1 MSTIY
6 DNMGNGSEDKSALDE
21 VFGRSANKYEEPVV
35 IKNAGPEM
43 PVQEVIETS
52 PSDLR
57 EYRQQID
64 TAKKALNLVDDVVL
78 KSYLKRLDS
87 MDIASMPE
95 AEGVDSCIVLFKIN
109 RMVYEED
116 EFATDK
122 FISAISSMSFADCSV
137 FLVIDGYR
145 DKTDFYLGVKNND
158 PKRTTASV
166 ADTFKSSLVGQFPG
180 IDIEDCSIVEKGKK
194 SSLQEQ
200 VLRRISNASS
210 LSSYVGIPAFKDE
223 DGKYDNKNY
232 VQGTEKLAQAMQ
244 GKRYTAIIL
253 ASNLTTDVVTEIRNG
268 YETIYSQLSPMSTQQ
283 LAYST
288 NESLANAINRSKGVT
303 QGKTK
308 TQTIGESYTN
318 GTSNSHSKSDSETKK
333 SKIAVGSSV
342 LGGFLAAVGT
352 GLRITDA
359 GAAIGLPLMAAGGAM
374 SAFGAAGKSKTS
386 GTTDTYGTSQ
396 SDTENRSMS
405 DAESHSETF
414 TDSLGKTA
422 TIGSSKN
429 YTLTIHNKHIEEL
442 MKRIDQELERISMS
456 ESTGL
461 WSVAS
466 YFFSYDN
473 DFASAESASTIFKSI
488 MQGEESGVETS
499 AINSWIDNSQK
510 MKMLTNSVCHLSHP
524 VFRNNLTVNGENIKV
539 ENSSLLSSKE
549 LAMLLSLPH
558 KSVPGFPVVE
568 HVSLA
573 KEVIRNNESLMKRE
587 VSLGCIFDLGKAYT
601 ENRVKLDVKSLTQHV
616 FVTGSTGCGKSETIY
631 KLINETKQVGTKFL
645 VIEPAKGEYKNV
657 FGDVNVFGTNPLIM
671 PLLRINPF
679 SFPAGV
685 HVLEHID
692 RLTEIFNVC
701 WPMYS
706 AMPAVLKKA
715 MLDAY
720 ESCGW
725 DLRLS
730 VNRLSQGE
738 DVYPSFLDLFLSL
751 EKVITESAYSEEVK
765 SNYSGALLTRVE
777 SLTNGLN
784 GEIFSV
790 NELSNMVLFDENC
803 IIDLSRVG
811 SQETKSLIMGIL
823 IMRLSEYRMTGANT
837 PNSALK
843 HLTVLEEAHNILKR
857 VSTEQSQE
865 GSNMAGKSVEMITN
879 AIAEMRTYG
888 EGFVIVD
895 QSPTSVDKAAIKNTN
910 TKIVMRLPDEDD
922 RKVSGKAAGM
932 NDKQIDEIA
941 KLPTG
946 VAVVY
951 QNDWVSPVLCKI
963 DRMEDSRVI
972 FNEQKDSI
980 LELNSENDIKNI
992 IEFLLAGQTENTQKA
1007 FDVIQ
1012 IEKSVRAFY
1021 MPSKVRMALL
1031 DTIEEYKRNNN
1042 TSLWNSVSIYDLSSL
1057 LTDLLGI
1064 RKEFGKCV
1072 KQYYQSKEL
1081 NKKLTDLVKTRV
1093 PLDYVSCR
1101 YCLKCLFA
1109 DFSLHSSANKKMA
1122 EEWLINNS
1130 KWLNLIF
1137 DKDEYGI

>member
-35 IKNAGPEM
+35 TKDAGSEM
-43 PVQEVIETS
+43 PVQKVLETS

-64 TAKKALNLVDDVVL
+64 TAKNALNLVDDVVL

-95 AEGVDSCIVLFKIN
+95 AEGVDSSIVLFKIN

-180 IDIEDCSIVEKGKK
+180 IDIDDCSIVEKGKK

-308 TQTIGESYTN
+308 TQTIGESHTN

-342 LGGFLAAVGT
+342 LGGVLAVVGT
-352 GLRITDA
+352 GLTMTGA
-359 GAAIGLPLMAAGGAM
+359 GAAIGIPLMAAGGAM
-374 SAFGAAGKSKTS
+374 SAVGATGKSKTS

-524 VFRNNLTVNGENIKV
+524 VFWNNLTVNGENIKV

-679 SFPAGV
+679 SFPTGV

-730 VNRLSQGE
+730 VNRLSQSE

-790 NELSNMVLFDENC
+790 NELSDMVLFDENC

-963 DRMEDSRVI
+963 DRMENSRVI

-980 LELNSENDIKNI
+980 LELNSENDINYI

-1007 FDVIQ
+1007 FDIIQ
-1012 IEKSVRAFY
+1012 IEKSVRAFN

-1031 DTIEEYKRNNN
+1031 DTIEEYKKNNHI
-1042 TSLWNSVSIYDLSSL
+1042 SLWNSVSIYDLSSL

-1064 RKEFGKCV
+1064 RKEFEKCV
-1072 KQYYQSKEL
+1072 RQYCQSKEL

-1130 KWLNLIF
+1130 K
-1137 DKDEYGI
+1137 

>member
-43 PVQEVIETS
+43 PVQKVLETS
-52 PSDLR
+52 PSDLC

-64 TAKKALNLVDDVVL
+64 MAKNALNLVDDVVL

-95 AEGVDSCIVLFKIN
+95 AEGVDSSVVLFKIN

-180 IDIEDCSIVEKGKK
+180 IDIDDCSIVEKGKK

-308 TQTIGESYTN
+308 TQTIGESHTN

-342 LGGFLAAVGT
+342 LGGVLAAVGT
-352 GLRITDA
+352 GLTITGA

-374 SAFGAAGKSKTS
+374 SAVGAAGKSKTS

-524 VFRNNLTVNGENIKV
+524 VFWNNLTVNGENIKV

-679 SFPAGV
+679 SFPTGV

-738 DVYPSFLDLFLSL
+738 NVYPSFLDLFLSL

-963 DRMEDSRVI
+963 DRMENSRVI

-980 LELNSENDIKNI
+980 LELNSENDINYI

-1007 FDVIQ
+1007 FDIIQ
-1012 IEKSVRAFY
+1012 IEKSVRAFN

-1031 DTIEEYKRNNN
+1031 DTIEEYKKNNHI
-1042 TSLWNSVSIYDLSSL
+1042 SLWNSVSIYDLSSL

-1072 KQYYQSKEL
+1072 RQYCQSKEL

-1130 KWLNLIF
+1130 K
-1137 DKDEYGI
+1137 

>member
-43 PVQEVIETS
+43 PVQKVLETS
-52 PSDLR
+52 PSDLC

-64 TAKKALNLVDDVVL
+64 MAKNALNLVDDVVL

-95 AEGVDSCIVLFKIN
+95 AEGVDSSIVLFKIN

-122 FISAISSMSFADCSV
+122 FISAISSMAFADCSV

-180 IDIEDCSIVEKGKK
+180 IDIDDCSIVEKGKK

-308 TQTIGESYTN
+308 TQTIGESHTN

-342 LGGFLAAVGT
+342 LGGVLAAVGT
-352 GLRITDA
+352 GLTITGA

-374 SAFGAAGKSKTS
+374 SAVGAAGKSKTS

-524 VFRNNLTVNGENIKV
+524 VFWNNLTVNGENIKV

-549 LAMLLSLPH
+549 LAILLSLPH

-587 VSLGCIFDLGKAYT
+587 VSLGCIFDLGKAYI

-679 SFPAGV
+679 SFPTGV

-865 GSNMAGKSVEMITN
+865 GSNMVGKSVEMITN

-963 DRMEDSRVI
+963 DRMENSRVI

-980 LELNSENDIKNI
+980 LELNSENDINYI

-1007 FDVIQ
+1007 FDIIQ
-1012 IEKSVRAFY
+1012 IEKSVRAFN

-1031 DTIEEYKRNNN
+1031 DTIEEYKKNNHI
-1042 TSLWNSVSIYDLSSL
+1042 SLWNSVSIYDLSSL

-1064 RKEFGKCV
+1064 RKEFEKCV
-1072 KQYYQSKEL
+1072 RQYCQSKEL

-1130 KWLNLIF
+1130 K
-1137 DKDEYGI
+1137 

>member
-308 TQTIGESYTN
+308 TQTIGESHTN

-405 DAESHSETF
+405 DAKSHSETF

-587 VSLGCIFDLGKAYT
+587 VSLGCIFDLGKAYI

-963 DRMEDSRVI
+963 DRMENSRVI

-980 LELNSENDIKNI
+980 LELNSENDINYI

-1007 FDVIQ
+1007 FDIIQ
-1012 IEKSVRAFY
+1012 IEKSVRAFN

-1031 DTIEEYKRNNN
+1031 DTIEEYKKNNHI
-1042 TSLWNSVSIYDLSSL
+1042 SLWNSVSIYDLSSL

-1064 RKEFGKCV
+1064 RKEFEKCV
-1072 KQYYQSKEL
+1072 RLYCQSKEL

-1130 KWLNLIF
+1130 K
-1137 DKDEYGI
+1137 

>member
-43 PVQEVIETS
+43 PVQKVLETS
-52 PSDLR
+52 PSDLC

-64 TAKKALNLVDDVVL
+64 MAKNALNLVDDVVL

-95 AEGVDSCIVLFKIN
+95 AEGVDSSIVLFKIN

-180 IDIEDCSIVEKGKK
+180 IDIDDCSIVEKGKK

-308 TQTIGESYTN
+308 TQTIGESHTN

-342 LGGFLAAVGT
+342 LGGVLAAVGT
-352 GLRITDA
+352 GLTITGA

-374 SAFGAAGKSKTS
+374 SAVGAAGKSKTS

-524 VFRNNLTVNGENIKV
+524 VFWNNLTVNGENIKV

-679 SFPAGV
+679 SFPTGV

-963 DRMEDSRVI
+963 DRMENSRVI

-980 LELNSENDIKNI
+980 LELNSENDINYI

-1007 FDVIQ
+1007 FDIIQ
-1012 IEKSVRAFY
+1012 IKKSVRAFN

-1031 DTIEEYKRNNN
+1031 DTIEEYKKNNHI
-1042 TSLWNSVSIYDLSSL
+1042 SLWNSVSIYDLSSL

-1064 RKEFGKCV
+1064 RKEFEKCV
-1072 KQYYQSKEL
+1072 RQYCQSKEL

-1130 KWLNLIF
+1130 K
-1137 DKDEYGI
+1137 

>member
-43 PVQEVIETS
+43 PVQKVLETS
-52 PSDLR
+52 PSDLC

-64 TAKKALNLVDDVVL
+64 MAKNALNLVDDVVL

-95 AEGVDSCIVLFKIN
+95 AEGVDSSIVLFKIN

-180 IDIEDCSIVEKGKK
+180 IDIDDCSIVEKGKK

-232 VQGTEKLAQAMQ
+232 VQGTEKLALAMQ

-268 YETIYSQLSPMSTQQ
+268 YETIYSQLSPMATRQ

-308 TQTIGESYTN
+308 TQTIGKSHTN
-318 GTSNSHSKSDSETKK
+318 GTSSSHSKSYSETKK
-333 SKIAVGSSV
+333 SKTAVGCSV
-342 LGGFLAAVGT
+342 LGGVLSAVGFGLSST
-352 GLRITDA
+352 GA
-359 GAAIGLPLMAAGGAM
+359 GAAIGIPLMAAGGVM
-374 SAFGAAGKSKTS
+374 SAVGAAGKSKTS

-396 SDTENRSMS
+396 SDTENRSVS

-524 VFRNNLTVNGENIKV
+524 VFWNNLTVNGENIKV

-587 VSLGCIFDLGKAYT
+587 VSLGCIFDLGKAYI

-679 SFPAGV
+679 SFPTGV

-963 DRMEDSRVI
+963 DRMENSRVI

-980 LELNSENDIKNI
+980 LELNSENDINYI

-1007 FDVIQ
+1007 FDIIQ
-1012 IEKSVRAFY
+1012 IKKSVRAFN

-1031 DTIEEYKRNNN
+1031 DTIEEYKKNNHI
-1042 TSLWNSVSIYDLSSL
+1042 SLWNSVSIYDLSSL

-1064 RKEFGKCV
+1064 RKEFEKCV
-1072 KQYYQSKEL
+1072 RQYCQSKEL

-1093 PLDYVSCR
+1093 TLDYVSCR

-1130 KWLNLIF
+1130 K
-1137 DKDEYGI
+1137 

>member
-21 VFGRSANKYEEPVV
+21 VFGRSADKYEE

-43 PVQEVIETS
+43 PVQQVIETS

-64 TAKKALNLVDDVVL
+64 TAKNALNLVDDVVL

-87 MDIASMPE
+87 MDIVSMPK
-95 AEGVDSCIVLFKIN
+95 AEGVDYSIVLFKIN

-180 IDIEDCSIVEKGKK
+180 IDIDDCSIVEKGKK

-268 YETIYSQLSPMSTQQ
+268 YETIYSQLSPMATQQ

-308 TQTIGESYTN
+308 THTIGESHTN
-318 GTSNSHSKSDSETKK
+318 GTSSSHSKSDSETKK
-333 SKIAVGSSV
+333 SKTAVCCSV
-342 LGGFLAAVGT
+342 LGGVLSAVGFGLMST
-352 GLRITDA
+352 GA
-359 GAAIGLPLMAAGGAM
+359 GAAIGMPLMAAGGAM
-374 SAFGAAGKSKTS
+374 SAVGAAGKSKTT

-473 DFASAESASTIFKSI
+473 DFASAESAATIFKSI

-510 MKMLTNSVCHLSHP
+510 MKMLTSSVCLLSHP

-587 VSLGCIFDLGKAYT
+587 VSLGCIYDLGKAYT

-679 SFPAGV
+679 SFPTGV

-963 DRMEDSRVI
+963 DRMKNSRVI

-980 LELNSENDIKNI
+980 LELNSENDINYI

-1007 FDVIQ
+1007 FDIIQ
-1012 IEKSVRAFY
+1012 IEKSVRAFN

-1031 DTIEEYKRNNN
+1031 DTIEEYKKNNHI
-1042 TSLWNSVSIYDLSSL
+1042 SLWNSVSIYDLSSL

-1064 RKEFGKCV
+1064 RKEFEKCV
-1072 KQYYQSKEL
+1072 RQYCQSKEL
-1081 NKKLTDLVKTRV
+1081 NKKLTDLVKSRV

-1130 KWLNLIF
+1130 K
-1137 DKDEYGI
+1137 

>member
-308 TQTIGESYTN
+308 TQTIGESHTN

-645 VIEPAKGEYKNV
+645 VIELAKGEYKNV

-679 SFPAGV
+679 SFPTGV

-730 VNRLSQGE
+730 VNRLSRGE

-963 DRMEDSRVI
+963 DRMENSRVI

-980 LELNSENDIKNI
+980 LELNSENDINYI

-1007 FDVIQ
+1007 FDIIQ
-1012 IEKSVRAFY
+1012 IEKSVRAFN

-1031 DTIEEYKRNNN
+1031 DTIEEYKKNNYI
-1042 TSLWNSVSIYDLSSL
+1042 SLWNSVSIYDLSSL

-1064 RKEFGKCV
+1064 RKEFEKCV
-1072 KQYYQSKEL
+1072 RQYCQSKEL

-1130 KWLNLIF
+1130 K
-1137 DKDEYGI
+1137 

>member
-43 PVQEVIETS
+43 PVQKVIETS

-64 TAKKALNLVDDVVL
+64 TAKNALNLVDDVVL

-95 AEGVDSCIVLFKIN
+95 AEGVDSSIVLFKIN

-180 IDIEDCSIVEKGKK
+180 IDIDDCSIVEKGKK

-308 TQTIGESYTN
+308 TQTIGESHTN
-318 GTSNSHSKSDSETKK
+318 GTSSSYSKSDSETKK
-333 SKIAVGSSV
+333 SKTAVGCSV
-342 LGGFLAAVGT
+342 LGGVLSAVGFGLSAT
-352 GLRITDA
+352 GA
-359 GAAIGLPLMAAGGAM
+359 GAAIGIPLMAMAAGGAM
-374 SAFGAAGKSKTS
+374 SAVGAAGKSKTS

-473 DFASAESASTIFKSI
+473 DFASAESAATIFKSI

-499 AINSWIDNSQK
+499 AINSWIENSNK
-510 MKMLTNSVCHLSHP
+510 VKMLTNSVCHLSHP

-573 KEVIRNNESLMKRE
+573 KEVIRNNESVIKRE
-587 VSLGCIFDLGKAYT
+587 VSLGCIFDLGKVHT
-601 ENRVKLDVKSLTQHV
+601 ENHVKLDVKSLTQHV

-631 KLINETKQVGTKFL
+631 KLINETKQVGAKFL

-679 SFPAGV
+679 SFPTGV

-730 VNRLSQGE
+730 VNRLSRGE

-963 DRMEDSRVI
+963 DRMENSRVI

-980 LELNSENDIKNI
+980 LELNSENDINYI

-1012 IEKSVRAFY
+1012 IEKSVRAFN

-1031 DTIEEYKRNNN
+1031 DTIEEYKKNNN
-1042 TSLWNSVSIYDLSSL
+1042 ISLWNSVSIYDLSSL
-1057 LTDLLGI
+1057 LTDLLDI
-1064 RKEFGKCV
+1064 RKEFEKCV
-1072 KQYYQSKEL
+1072 RQYCQSKEL

-1130 KWLNLIF
+1130 K
-1137 DKDEYGI
+1137 

>member
-21 VFGRSANKYEEPVV
+21 VFGRSANKYEELVI

-43 PVQEVIETS
+43 PVQKVIETS
-52 PSDLR
+52 PSDLC

-64 TAKKALNLVDDVVL
+64 MAKNALNLVDDVVL

-95 AEGVDSCIVLFKIN
+95 AEGVDSSIVLFKIN

-145 DKTDFYLGVKNND
+145 DKTDFYMGVKNND
-158 PKRTTASV
+158 SKRTTVSV

-180 IDIEDCSIVEKGKK
+180 IDIEDCSIIDRGKN

-308 TQTIGESYTN
+308 TQTIGESHTN

-352 GLRITDA
+352 GLRITGA

-524 VFRNNLTVNGENIKV
+524 VFWNNLTVNGENIKV

-631 KLINETKQVGTKFL
+631 KLINETRQVGTKFL

-963 DRMEDSRVI
+963 DRMENSRVI

-980 LELNSENDIKNI
+980 LELNSENDINYI
-992 IEFLLAGQTENTQKA
+992 IEFLLAGQTENTQKT
-1007 FDVIQ
+1007 FDIIQ
-1012 IEKSVRAFY
+1012 IEKSVRAFN

-1031 DTIEEYKRNNN
+1031 DTIEEYKKNNHI
-1042 TSLWNSVSIYDLSSL
+1042 SLWNSVSIYDLSSL

-1064 RKEFGKCV
+1064 RKEFEKCV
-1072 KQYYQSKEL
+1072 RQYCQSKEL

-1130 KWLNLIF
+1130 K
-1137 DKDEYGI
+1137 

>member
-21 VFGRSANKYEEPVV
+21 VFGRSADKYEE

-43 PVQEVIETS
+43 PVQKVIETS

-64 TAKKALNLVDDVVL
+64 TAKNALNLVDDVVL

-95 AEGVDSCIVLFKIN
+95 AEGVDYSIVLFKIN

-180 IDIEDCSIVEKGKK
+180 IDIDDCSIVEKGKK

-308 TQTIGESYTN
+308 TQTIGESHTN

-342 LGGFLAAVGT
+342 LGVFLAAVGT
-352 GLRITDA
+352 GLTITGA

-374 SAFGAAGKSKTS
+374 SAAGAAGKSKTS

-473 DFASAESASTIFKSI
+473 DFASAESAATIFKSI

-510 MKMLTNSVCHLSHP
+510 MKMLTSSVCHLSHP

-587 VSLGCIFDLGKAYT
+587 VSLGCIYDLGKAYT

-679 SFPAGV
+679 SFPTGV

-963 DRMEDSRVI
+963 DRMKNSRVI

-980 LELNSENDIKNI
+980 LELNSENDINYI

-1012 IEKSVRAFY
+1012 IEKSVRAFN

-1031 DTIEEYKRNNN
+1031 DTIEEYKKNNHI
-1042 TSLWNSVSIYDLSSL
+1042 SLWNSVSIYDLSSL

-1064 RKEFGKCV
+1064 RKEFEKCV
-1072 KQYYQSKEL
+1072 RQYCQSKEL

-1109 DFSLHSSANKKMA
+1109 DFSLHTSANKKIA

-1130 KWLNLIF
+1130 K
-1137 DKDEYGI
+1137 

>member
-6 DNMGNGSEDKSALDE
+6 DNMGNSSEDKSALDE

-43 PVQEVIETS
+43 PVQKVIETS

-95 AEGVDSCIVLFKIN
+95 AEGVDSSIVLFKIN

-180 IDIEDCSIVEKGKK
+180 INIDDCSIVEKGKK

-268 YETIYSQLSPMSTQQ
+268 YETIYSQLSPMATQQ

-308 TQTIGESYTN
+308 TQTIGESHTN
-318 GTSNSHSKSDSETKK
+318 GTSSSHSKSYSETKK
-333 SKIAVGSSV
+333 SKTAVGCSV
-342 LGGFLAAVGT
+342 LGGVLSAVGFGLSAT
-352 GLRITDA
+352 GA
-359 GAAIGLPLMAAGGAM
+359 GAAIGIPLMAAGGVM
-374 SAFGAAGKSKTS
+374 STVGATGKSKTS

-524 VFRNNLTVNGENIKV
+524 VFWNNLTVNGENIKV

-573 KEVIRNNESLMKRE
+573 KEVIHNNESLMKRE

-601 ENRVKLDVKSLTQHV
+601 KNRVKLDVKSLTQHV

-679 SFPAGV
+679 SFPTGV

-730 VNRLSQGE
+730 VNRLSRGE

-963 DRMEDSRVI
+963 DRMENSRVI

-980 LELNSENDIKNI
+980 LELNSENDINYI

-1007 FDVIQ
+1007 FDIIQ
-1012 IEKSVRAFY
+1012 IKKSVRAFN

-1031 DTIEEYKRNNN
+1031 DTIEEYKKNNHI
-1042 TSLWNSVSIYDLSSL
+1042 SLWNSVSIYDLSSL

-1064 RKEFGKCV
+1064 RKEFEKCV
-1072 KQYYQSKEL
+1072 RQYCQSKEL

-1093 PLDYVSCR
+1093 TLDYVSCR

-1130 KWLNLIF
+1130 K
-1137 DKDEYGI
+1137 

>member
-6 DNMGNGSEDKSALDE
+6 DNMGNDSEDKSALDE

-43 PVQEVIETS
+43 PVQKVLETS
-52 PSDLR
+52 PSDLC

-64 TAKKALNLVDDVVL
+64 MAKNALNLVDDVVL

-87 MDIASMPE
+87 MDIASMSE
-95 AEGVDSCIVLFKIN
+95 AEGVDSSIVLFKIN

-166 ADTFKSSLVGQFPG
+166 ADTFKSSLMGQFPG

-308 TQTIGESYTN
+308 TQTIGESHTN

-342 LGGFLAAVGT
+342 LGGVLAAVGT
-352 GLRITDA
+352 GLTITGA

-374 SAFGAAGKSKTS
+374 SAVGAAGKSKTS

-524 VFRNNLTVNGENIKV
+524 VFWNNLTVNGENIKV

-679 SFPAGV
+679 SFPTGV

-730 VNRLSQGE
+730 VNRLSRGE

-963 DRMEDSRVI
+963 DRMENSRVI

-980 LELNSENDIKNI
+980 LELNSENDINYI

-1007 FDVIQ
+1007 FDIIQ
-1012 IEKSVRAFY
+1012 IEKSVRAFN

-1031 DTIEEYKRNNN
+1031 DTIEEYKKNNYI
-1042 TSLWNSVSIYDLSSL
+1042 SLWNSVSIYDLSSL

-1064 RKEFGKCV
+1064 RKEFEKCV
-1072 KQYYQSKEL
+1072 RQYCQSKEL

-1130 KWLNLIF
+1130 K
-1137 DKDEYGI
+1137 

>member
-6 DNMGNGSEDKSALDE
+6 DNMGNDSEDKSALDE

-35 IKNAGPEM
+35 IKNAGSEM
-43 PVQEVIETS
+43 PVQKVIETS
-52 PSDLR
+52 PSELR
-57 EYRQQID
+57 EYRQQIE
-64 TAKKALNLVDDVVL
+64 TAKNALNLVDDVVL

-95 AEGVDSCIVLFKIN
+95 AEGVDSSIVLFKIN

-180 IDIEDCSIVEKGKK
+180 INIDDCSIVEKGKK

-223 DGKYDNKNY
+223 DGKYDNNNY

-268 YETIYSQLSPMSTQQ
+268 YEMIYSQLSPMATQQ

-308 TQTIGESYTN
+308 TQTIGESHTN
-318 GTSNSHSKSDSETKK
+318 GTSSSHSKSDSETKK
-333 SKIAVGSSV
+333 SKTAVGCSV
-342 LGGFLAAVGT
+342 LGGVLSAVGLGLSAT
-352 GLRITDA
+352 GA
-359 GAAIGLPLMAAGGAM
+359 GAAIGIPLMAAGGAM
-374 SAFGAAGKSKTS
+374 SAVGATGKSKTS

-473 DFASAESASTIFKSI
+473 DFASAESAATIFKSI

-679 SFPAGV
+679 SFPTGV

-823 IMRLSEYRMTGANT
+823 IMRLSEYRMIGANT

-972 FNEQKDSI
+972 FYEQKDSI

-1031 DTIEEYKRNNN
+1031 DTIEEYKNNN
-1042 TSLWNSVSIYDLSSL
+1042 NISLWNSVSIYDLSSL
-1057 LTDLLGI
+1057 LTDLLDI
-1064 RKEFGKCV
+1064 RKEFEKCV
-1072 KQYYQSKEL
+1072 RQYCQSKEL

-1093 PLDYVSCR
+1093 SLDYVSCR

-1130 KWLNLIF
+1130 K
-1137 DKDEYGI
+1137 

>member
-43 PVQEVIETS
+43 PVQKVLETS
-52 PSDLR
+52 PSDLC

-64 TAKKALNLVDDVVL
+64 MAKNALNLVDDVVL

-95 AEGVDSCIVLFKIN
+95 AEGVDSSIVLFKIN

-180 IDIEDCSIVEKGKK
+180 IDIDDCSIVEKGKK

-308 TQTIGESYTN
+308 TQTIGESHTN

-342 LGGFLAAVGT
+342 LGGVLAAVGT
-352 GLRITDA
+352 GLTITGA

-374 SAFGAAGKSKTS
+374 SAVGAAGKSKTS

-524 VFRNNLTVNGENIKV
+524 VFWNNLTVNGENIKV

-587 VSLGCIFDLGKAYT
+587 VSLGCIFDLGKAYI

-679 SFPAGV
+679 SFPTGV

-963 DRMEDSRVI
+963 DRMENSRVI

-980 LELNSENDIKNI
+980 LELNSENDINYI

-1007 FDVIQ
+1007 FDIIQ
-1012 IEKSVRAFY
+1012 IEKSVRAFN

-1031 DTIEEYKRNNN
+1031 DTIEEYKKNNHI
-1042 TSLWNSVSIYDLSSL
+1042 SLWNSVSIYDLSSL
-1057 LTDLLGI
+1057 LADLLGI
-1064 RKEFGKCV
+1064 RKEFEKCV
-1072 KQYYQSKEL
+1072 RQYCQSKEL

-1093 PLDYVSCR
+1093 TLDYVSCR

-1130 KWLNLIF
+1130 K
-1137 DKDEYGI
+1137 

>member
-43 PVQEVIETS
+43 PVQKVLETS

-64 TAKKALNLVDDVVL
+64 MAKNALNLVDDVVL

-95 AEGVDSCIVLFKIN
+95 AEGVDSSIVLFKIN

-180 IDIEDCSIVEKGKK
+180 IDIDDCSIVEKGKK

-308 TQTIGESYTN
+308 TQTIGESHTN

-342 LGGFLAAVGT
+342 LGGVLAAVGT
-352 GLRITDA
+352 GLTITGA

-374 SAFGAAGKSKTS
+374 SAVGAAGKSKTS

-524 VFRNNLTVNGENIKV
+524 VFWNNLTVNGENIKV

-573 KEVIRNNESLMKRE
+573 KEVIRNNESVMKRK
-587 VSLGCIFDLGKAYT
+587 VSLGCIFDLGKVHT
-601 ENRVKLDVKSLTQHV
+601 ENHVKLDVKSLTQHV

-631 KLINETKQVGTKFL
+631 KLISETKQVGAKFL

-679 SFPAGV
+679 SFPVGV

-963 DRMEDSRVI
+963 DRMENSRVI

-1031 DTIEEYKRNNN
+1031 DTIEEYKKNNHI
-1042 TSLWNSVSIYDLSSL
+1042 SLWNSVSIYDLSSL

-1064 RKEFGKCV
+1064 RKEFEKCV
-1072 KQYYQSKEL
+1072 RQYCQSKEL

-1101 YCLKCLFA
+1101 YCLKCLVA

-1130 KWLNLIF
+1130 K
-1137 DKDEYGI
+1137 

>member
-64 TAKKALNLVDDVVL
+64 TAKKTLNLVDDVVL

-95 AEGVDSCIVLFKIN
+95 AEGVGSSIVLFKIN

-308 TQTIGESYTN
+308 TQTIGESHTN

-405 DAESHSETF
+405 DAKSHSETF

-524 VFRNNLTVNGENIKV
+524 VFWNNLTVNGENIKV

-679 SFPAGV
+679 SFPTGV

-790 NELSNMVLFDENC
+790 NELSDMVLFDENC

-963 DRMEDSRVI
+963 DRMENSRVI

-980 LELNSENDIKNI
+980 LELNSENDINYI

-1007 FDVIQ
+1007 FDIIQ
-1012 IEKSVRAFY
+1012 IEKSVRAFN

-1031 DTIEEYKRNNN
+1031 DKIEEYKKNNHI
-1042 TSLWNSVSIYDLSSL
+1042 SLWNSVSIYDLSSL

-1064 RKEFGKCV
+1064 RKEFEKCV
-1072 KQYYQSKEL
+1072 RQYSQSKEL
-1081 NKKLTDLVKTRV
+1081 NKKLTDLVKARV

-1130 KWLNLIF
+1130 K
-1137 DKDEYGI
+1137 

>member
-6 DNMGNGSEDKSALDE
+6 DNMGNDSEDKSALDE

-43 PVQEVIETS
+43 PVQKVLETS
-52 PSDLR
+52 PSDLC

-64 TAKKALNLVDDVVL
+64 MAKNALNLVDDVVL

-95 AEGVDSCIVLFKIN
+95 AEGVDSSIVLFKIN

-180 IDIEDCSIVEKGKK
+180 IDIDDCSIVEKGKK

-308 TQTIGESYTN
+308 TQTIGESHTN

-342 LGGFLAAVGT
+342 LGGVLAAVGT
-352 GLRITDA
+352 GLTITGA

-374 SAFGAAGKSKTS
+374 SAVGAAGKSKTS

-524 VFRNNLTVNGENIKV
+524 VFWNNLTVNGENIKV

-679 SFPAGV
+679 SFPTGV

-738 DVYPSFLDLFLSL
+738 NVYPSFLDLFLSL

-963 DRMEDSRVI
+963 DRMENSRVI

-980 LELNSENDIKNI
+980 LELNSENDINYI

-1007 FDVIQ
+1007 FDIIQ
-1012 IEKSVRAFY
+1012 IEKSVRAFN

-1031 DTIEEYKRNNN
+1031 DTIEEYKKNNHI
-1042 TSLWNSVSIYDLSSL
+1042 SLWNSVSIYDLSSL

-1064 RKEFGKCV
+1064 RKEFEKCV
-1072 KQYYQSKEL
+1072 RQYCQSKEL

-1130 KWLNLIF
+1130 K
-1137 DKDEYGI
+1137 

>member
-43 PVQEVIETS
+43 PVQKVLETS
-52 PSDLR
+52 PSNLC

-64 TAKKALNLVDDVVL
+64 MAKNALNLVDDVVL

-95 AEGVDSCIVLFKIN
+95 TEGVDSSIVLFKIN

-145 DKTDFYLGVKNND
+145 DKTDFYMGVKNND
-158 PKRTTASV
+158 SKRTTVSV

-180 IDIEDCSIVEKGKK
+180 IDIEDCSIIDRGKN

-268 YETIYSQLSPMSTQQ
+268 YETIYSQLSPMATQQ

-308 TQTIGESYTN
+308 TQTIGESHTN
-318 GTSNSHSKSDSETKK
+318 GTSSSHGKSDSETKK
-333 SKIAVGSSV
+333 SKTAVGCSV
-342 LGGFLAAVGT
+342 LGGLLSAVGLGLSAT
-352 GLRITDA
+352 GA
-359 GAAIGLPLMAAGGAM
+359 GAAIGIPLMAAGGVM
-374 SAFGAAGKSKTS
+374 SAVGATGKSKTS

-524 VFRNNLTVNGENIKV
+524 VFWNNLTVNGENIKV

-679 SFPAGV
+679 SFPTGV

-730 VNRLSQGE
+730 VNRLSRGE

-963 DRMEDSRVI
+963 DRMENSRVI

-980 LELNSENDIKNI
+980 LELNSENDINYI

-1012 IEKSVRAFY
+1012 IEKSVRAFN

-1031 DTIEEYKRNNN
+1031 DTIEEYKKNNHI
-1042 TSLWNSVSIYDLSSL
+1042 SLWDSVSIYDLSSL

-1064 RKEFGKCV
+1064 RKEFEKCV

-1093 PLDYVSCR
+1093 PLDYVSFR

-1109 DFSLHSSANKKMA
+1109 DFSLHTSANKKMA

-1130 KWLNLIF
+1130 K
-1137 DKDEYGI
+1137 

>member
-43 PVQEVIETS
+43 PVQKVLETS

-64 TAKKALNLVDDVVL
+64 TAKNALNLVDDVVL

-95 AEGVDSCIVLFKIN
+95 AEGVDSSIVLFKIN

-180 IDIEDCSIVEKGKK
+180 IDIDDCSIVEKGKK

-232 VQGTEKLAQAMQ
+232 VQGTEKLALAMQ

-308 TQTIGESYTN
+308 THTIGESHTN

-342 LGGFLAAVGT
+342 LGGVLAAVGT
-352 GLRITDA
+352 GLTITGA

-374 SAFGAAGKSKTS
+374 SAVGAAGKSKTS

-524 VFRNNLTVNGENIKV
+524 VFWNNLTVNGENIKV

-679 SFPAGV
+679 SFPTGV

-963 DRMEDSRVI
+963 DRMENSRVI

-980 LELNSENDIKNI
+980 LELNSENDINYI

-1007 FDVIQ
+1007 FDIIQ
-1012 IEKSVRAFY
+1012 IKKSVRAFN

-1031 DTIEEYKRNNN
+1031 DTIEEYKKNNHI
-1042 TSLWNSVSIYDLSSL
+1042 SLWNSVSIYDLSSL

-1064 RKEFGKCV
+1064 RKEFEKCV
-1072 KQYYQSKEL
+1072 RQYCQSKEL

-1130 KWLNLIF
+1130 K
-1137 DKDEYGI
+1137 

>member
-64 TAKKALNLVDDVVL
+64 TAKKTLNLVDDVVL

-95 AEGVDSCIVLFKIN
+95 AEGVDSSIVLFKIN

-180 IDIEDCSIVEKGKK
+180 IDIDDCSIVEKGKK

-308 TQTIGESYTN
+308 THTIGESHTN

-342 LGGFLAAVGT
+342 LGGVLAAVGT
-352 GLRITDA
+352 GLTITGA

-374 SAFGAAGKSKTS
+374 SAVGAAGKSKTS

-524 VFRNNLTVNGENIKV
+524 VFWNNLTVNGENIKV

-549 LAMLLSLPH
+549 LAILLSLPH

-587 VSLGCIFDLGKAYT
+587 VSLGCIFDLGKAYI

-679 SFPAGV
+679 SFPTGV

-963 DRMEDSRVI
+963 DRMENSRVI

-980 LELNSENDIKNI
+980 LELNSENDINYI

-1012 IEKSVRAFY
+1012 IEKSVRAFN

-1031 DTIEEYKRNNN
+1031 DTIEEYKKNNHI
-1042 TSLWNSVSIYDLSSL
+1042 SLWNSVGIYDLSSL

-1064 RKEFGKCV
+1064 RKEFEKCV
-1072 KQYYQSKEL
+1072 RQYCQSKEL

-1130 KWLNLIF
+1130 K
-1137 DKDEYGI
+1137 

>member
-43 PVQEVIETS
+43 PVQKVLETS
-52 PSDLR
+52 PSNLC

-64 TAKKALNLVDDVVL
+64 MAKNALNLVDDVVL

-95 AEGVDSCIVLFKIN
+95 TEGVDSSIVLFKIN

-137 FLVIDGYR
+137 FLVIDGYW
-145 DKTDFYLGVKNND
+145 DKTDFYMGVKNND
-158 PKRTTASV
+158 SKRTTVSV

-180 IDIEDCSIVEKGKK
+180 IDIEDCSIIDRGKN

-268 YETIYSQLSPMSTQQ
+268 YETIYSQLSPMATQQ

-308 TQTIGESYTN
+308 TQTIGESHTN
-318 GTSNSHSKSDSETKK
+318 GTSSSHGKSDSETKK
-333 SKIAVGSSV
+333 SKTAVGCSV
-342 LGGFLAAVGT
+342 LGGLLSAVGLGLSAT
-352 GLRITDA
+352 GA
-359 GAAIGLPLMAAGGAM
+359 GAAIGIPLMAAGGVM
-374 SAFGAAGKSKTS
+374 SAVGATGKSKTS

-524 VFRNNLTVNGENIKV
+524 VFWNNLTVNGENIKV

-679 SFPAGV
+679 SFPTGV

-730 VNRLSQGE
+730 VNRLSRGE

-963 DRMEDSRVI
+963 DRMENSRVI

-980 LELNSENDIKNI
+980 LELNSENDINYI

-1012 IEKSVRAFY
+1012 IEKSVRAFN

-1031 DTIEEYKRNNN
+1031 DTIEEYKKNNHI
-1042 TSLWNSVSIYDLSSL
+1042 SLWNSVSIYDLSSL

-1064 RKEFGKCV
+1064 RKEFEKCV

-1093 PLDYVSCR
+1093 PLDYVSFR

-1109 DFSLHSSANKKMA
+1109 DFSLHTSANKKMA

-1130 KWLNLIF
+1130 K
-1137 DKDEYGI
+1137 

>member
-43 PVQEVIETS
+43 PVQKVIETS
-52 PSDLR
+52 PSDLC

-64 TAKKALNLVDDVVL
+64 MAKNALNLVDDVVL

-95 AEGVDSCIVLFKIN
+95 AEGVDSSIVLFKIN

-145 DKTDFYLGVKNND
+145 DKTDFYMGVKNND
-158 PKRTTASV
+158 SKRTTVSV

-180 IDIEDCSIVEKGKK
+180 IDIEDCSIIDRGKN

-308 TQTIGESYTN
+308 TQTIGESHTN

-510 MKMLTNSVCHLSHP
+510 MKMLTNSVCRLSHP
-524 VFRNNLTVNGENIKV
+524 VFTNNLTVNGESIMV

-573 KEVIRNNESLMKRE
+573 KEVIRNNESVMKRE
-587 VSLGCIFDLGKAYT
+587 VSLGCIFDLGKVHT
-601 ENRVKLDVKSLTQHV
+601 ENHVKLDVKSLTQHV

-631 KLINETKQVGTKFL
+631 KLISETKQVGVKFL

-679 SFPAGV
+679 SFPTGV

-730 VNRLSQGE
+730 VNRLSRGE

-963 DRMEDSRVI
+963 DRMENSRVI

-980 LELNSENDIKNI
+980 LELNSENDINYI

-1007 FDVIQ
+1007 FDIIQ
-1012 IEKSVRAFY
+1012 IEKSVRAFN

-1031 DTIEEYKRNNN
+1031 YTIEEYKKNNHI
-1042 TSLWNSVSIYDLSSL
+1042 SLWNSVSIYDLSSL

-1064 RKEFGKCV
+1064 RKEFEKCV
-1072 KQYYQSKEL
+1072 RQYCQSKEL
-1081 NKKLTDLVKTRV
+1081 NNKLTDLVKTRV

-1130 KWLNLIF
+1130 K
-1137 DKDEYGI
+1137 

>member
-21 VFGRSANKYEEPVV
+21 VFGRSANKYEDPVV
-35 IKNAGPEM
+35 IKNAGSEM
-43 PVQEVIETS
+43 PVQKVIETS

-57 EYRQQID
+57 EYRQQIE
-64 TAKKALNLVDDVVL
+64 TAKNALNLVDDVVL

-87 MDIASMPE
+87 MDIASIPE
-95 AEGVDSCIVLFKIN
+95 AEGVDSSIVLFKIN

-180 IDIEDCSIVEKGKK
+180 IDIDDCSIVEKGKK

-308 TQTIGESYTN
+308 TQTIGESHTN

-342 LGGFLAAVGT
+342 LGGVLAAVGT
-352 GLRITDA
+352 GLTITGA

-374 SAFGAAGKSKTS
+374 SAVGAAGKSKTS

-524 VFRNNLTVNGENIKV
+524 VFWNNLTVNGENIKV

-679 SFPAGV
+679 SFPTGV

-730 VNRLSQGE
+730 VNRLSRGE

-895 QSPTSVDKAAIKNTN
+895 QSPTSVDKTAIKNTN

-963 DRMEDSRVI
+963 DRMENSRVI

-980 LELNSENDIKNI
+980 LELNSENDINYI

-1007 FDVIQ
+1007 FDIIQ
-1012 IEKSVRAFY
+1012 IEKSVRAFN

-1031 DTIEEYKRNNN
+1031 DTIEEYKKNNHI
-1042 TSLWNSVSIYDLSSL
+1042 SLWNSVSIYDLSSL

-1064 RKEFGKCV
+1064 RKEFEKCV
-1072 KQYYQSKEL
+1072 RQYCQSKEL

-1130 KWLNLIF
+1130 K
-1137 DKDEYGI
+1137 

>member
-43 PVQEVIETS
+43 PVQKVLETS
-52 PSDLR
+52 PSDLC

-64 TAKKALNLVDDVVL
+64 MAKNALNLVDDVVL

-95 AEGVDSCIVLFKIN
+95 AEGVDSSIVLFKIN

-180 IDIEDCSIVEKGKK
+180 IDIDDCSIVEKGKK

-268 YETIYSQLSPMSTQQ
+268 YETIYSHLSPMSTQQ

-308 TQTIGESYTN
+308 THTIGESHTN

-342 LGGFLAAVGT
+342 LGGVLAAVGT
-352 GLRITDA
+352 GLTITGA

-374 SAFGAAGKSKTS
+374 SAVGAAGKSKTS

-524 VFRNNLTVNGENIKV
+524 VFWNNLTVNGENIKV

-679 SFPAGV
+679 SFPTGV

-951 QNDWVSPVLCKI
+951 QNDWVSPILCKI
-963 DRMEDSRVI
+963 DRMENSRVI

-980 LELNSENDIKNI
+980 LELNSENDINYI

-1007 FDVIQ
+1007 FDIIQ
-1012 IEKSVRAFY
+1012 IEKSVRAFN

-1031 DTIEEYKRNNN
+1031 DTIEEYKKNNHI
-1042 TSLWNSVSIYDLSSL
+1042 SLWNSVSIYDLSSL

-1064 RKEFGKCV
+1064 RKEFEKCV
-1072 KQYYQSKEL
+1072 RQYCQSKEL

-1130 KWLNLIF
+1130 K
-1137 DKDEYGI
+1137 

>member
-6 DNMGNGSEDKSALDE
+6 DNMGNDSEDKSALDE

-35 IKNAGPEM
+35 IKNAGSEM
-43 PVQEVIETS
+43 PVQKVIETS

-57 EYRQQID
+57 EYRQQIE
-64 TAKKALNLVDDVVL
+64 TAKNALNLVDDVVL

-95 AEGVDSCIVLFKIN
+95 AEGVDSSIVLFKIN

-180 IDIEDCSIVEKGKK
+180 INIDDCSIVEKGKK

-223 DGKYDNKNY
+223 DGKYDNNNY

-268 YETIYSQLSPMSTQQ
+268 YEMIYSQLSPMATQQ

-308 TQTIGESYTN
+308 TQTIGESHTN
-318 GTSNSHSKSDSETKK
+318 GTSSSHSKSDSETKK
-333 SKIAVGSSV
+333 SKTAVGCSV
-342 LGGFLAAVGT
+342 LGGVLSAVGLGLSAT
-352 GLRITDA
+352 GA
-359 GAAIGLPLMAAGGAM
+359 GAAIGIPLMAAGGAM
-374 SAFGAAGKSKTS
+374 SAVGATGKSKTS

-473 DFASAESASTIFKSI
+473 DFASAESAATIFKSI

-679 SFPAGV
+679 SFPTGV

-823 IMRLSEYRMTGANT
+823 IMRLSEYRMIGANT

-963 DRMEDSRVI
+963 DRMENSRVI

-1012 IEKSVRAFY
+1012 IEQSVRAFN

-1031 DTIEEYKRNNN
+1031 DTIEEYKNNN
-1042 TSLWNSVSIYDLSSL
+1042 NISLWNSVSIYDLSSL
-1057 LTDLLGI
+1057 LTDLLDI
-1064 RKEFGKCV
+1064 RKEFEKCV
-1072 KQYYQSKEL
+1072 RQYCQSKEL

-1093 PLDYVSCR
+1093 SLDYVSCR

-1130 KWLNLIF
+1130 K
-1137 DKDEYGI
+1137 

>member
-43 PVQEVIETS
+43 PVQKVLETY
-52 PSDLR
+52 PSDLC

-64 TAKKALNLVDDVVL
+64 MAKNALNLVDDVVL

-95 AEGVDSCIVLFKIN
+95 AEGVDYSIVLFKIN

-308 TQTIGESYTN
+308 TQTIGESHTN

-405 DAESHSETF
+405 DAKSHSETF

-499 AINSWIDNSQK
+499 AINSWIDNSKK

-616 FVTGSTGCGKSETIY
+616 FVTGSTGCGKNETIY

-679 SFPAGV
+679 SFPTGV

-790 NELSNMVLFDENC
+790 NELSDMVLFDENC

-963 DRMEDSRVI
+963 DRMENSRVI

-980 LELNSENDIKNI
+980 LELNSENDINYI

-1012 IEKSVRAFY
+1012 IEKSVRAFN

-1031 DTIEEYKRNNN
+1031 DTIEEYKKNNHI
-1042 TSLWNSVSIYDLSSL
+1042 SLWNSVGIYDLSSL

-1064 RKEFGKCV
+1064 RKEFEKCV
-1072 KQYYQSKEL
+1072 RQYCQSKEL

-1130 KWLNLIF
+1130 K
-1137 DKDEYGI
+1137 

>member
-21 VFGRSANKYEEPVV
+21 VFGRSADKYEE

-43 PVQEVIETS
+43 PVQKVIETS

-64 TAKKALNLVDDVVL
+64 TAKNALNLVDDVVL

-95 AEGVDSCIVLFKIN
+95 AEGVDYSIVLFKIN

-116 EFATDK
+116 EFATEK
-122 FISAISSMSFADCSV
+122 FISAISSMSYADCSV

-180 IDIEDCSIVEKGKK
+180 IDIDDCSIVEKGKK

-308 TQTIGESYTN
+308 TQTIGESHTN
-318 GTSNSHSKSDSETKK
+318 GTSNSHSKSDSKTKK

-342 LGGFLAAVGT
+342 LGGVLAAVGT
-352 GLRITDA
+352 GLTITGA

-374 SAFGAAGKSKTS
+374 SAVGAAGKSKTS
-386 GTTDTYGTSQ
+386 GTKDTYGTSQ

-524 VFRNNLTVNGENIKV
+524 VFWNNLTVNGENIKV

-679 SFPAGV
+679 SFPTGV

-951 QNDWVSPVLCKI
+951 QNDWVSPVLCRI

-972 FNEQKDSI
+972 FNEQKDSM

-1007 FDVIQ
+1007 FDVIR

-1031 DTIEEYKRNNN
+1031 DTIEEYKKNNN
-1042 TSLWNSVSIYDLSSL
+1042 ISLWNSVSIYDLSSL

-1064 RKEFGKCV
+1064 RKEFEKCV
-1072 KQYYQSKEL
+1072 KQYCQSKEL

-1130 KWLNLIF
+1130 K
-1137 DKDEYGI
+1137 

>member
-6 DNMGNGSEDKSALDE
+6 DNMGNDSEDKSALDE

-35 IKNAGPEM
+35 IKNAGSEM
-43 PVQEVIETS
+43 PVQKVIETS

-64 TAKKALNLVDDVVL
+64 AAKNALNLVDDVVL
-78 KSYLKRLDS
+78 KSYLKRMDS

-95 AEGVDSCIVLFKIN
+95 AEGVDSSIVLFKIN
-109 RMVYEED
+109 KMVYEED
-116 EFATDK
+116 EFATEK
-122 FISAISSMSFADCSV
+122 FISAISSMSYADCSV

-180 IDIEDCSIVEKGKK
+180 IDIDDCSIVEKGKK

-308 TQTIGESYTN
+308 THTIGESHTN
-318 GTSNSHSKSDSETKK
+318 GTSSSHSKSDSETKK
-333 SKIAVGSSV
+333 SKTAVCCSV
-342 LGGFLAAVGT
+342 LGGVLSAVGFGLMST
-352 GLRITDA
+352 GA
-359 GAAIGLPLMAAGGAM
+359 GAAIGMPLMVMAAGGVM
-374 SAFGAAGKSKTS
+374 SAVGAAGKSKTT

-473 DFASAESASTIFKSI
+473 DFASAESAATIFKSI

-510 MKMLTNSVCHLSHP
+510 VKMLTNSVCRLSHP
-524 VFRNNLTVNGENIKV
+524 VFTNNLTVNGESIMV

-573 KEVIRNNESLMKRE
+573 KEVIRNNESVMKRE
-587 VSLGCIFDLGKAYT
+587 VSLGCIFDLGKVHT
-601 ENRVKLDVKSLTQHV
+601 ENHVKLDVKSLTQHV

-631 KLINETKQVGTKFL
+631 KLISETKQVGAKFL

-679 SFPAGV
+679 SFPTGV

-730 VNRLSQGE
+730 VNRLSRGE

-963 DRMEDSRVI
+963 DRMENSRVI

-980 LELNSENDIKNI
+980 LELNSENDINYI

-1012 IEKSVRAFY
+1012 IEKSVRAFN

-1031 DTIEEYKRNNN
+1031 DTIEEYKKNNHI
-1042 TSLWNSVSIYDLSSL
+1042 SLWNSVSIYDLSSL

-1064 RKEFGKCV
+1064 RKEFEKCV
-1072 KQYYQSKEL
+1072 RQYCQSKEL

-1109 DFSLHSSANKKMA
+1109 DFSLHTSANKKIA

-1130 KWLNLIF
+1130 K
-1137 DKDEYGI
+1137 

>member
-6 DNMGNGSEDKSALDE
+6 DNMGNGSKDKSALDE

-43 PVQEVIETS
+43 PVQKVLETS
-52 PSDLR
+52 PSDLC

-64 TAKKALNLVDDVVL
+64 MAKNALNLVDDVVL

-95 AEGVDSCIVLFKIN
+95 AEGVDSSIVLFKIN

-180 IDIEDCSIVEKGKK
+180 IDIDDCSIVEKGKK

-308 TQTIGESYTN
+308 THTIGESHTN

-342 LGGFLAAVGT
+342 LGGVLAAVGT
-352 GLRITDA
+352 GLTITGA

-374 SAFGAAGKSKTS
+374 SAVGAAGKSKTS

-524 VFRNNLTVNGENIKV
+524 VFWNNLTVNGENIKV

-573 KEVIRNNESLMKRE
+573 KEVIHNNEGLMKRE

-679 SFPAGV
+679 SFPTGV

-963 DRMEDSRVI
+963 DRMENSRVI

-980 LELNSENDIKNI
+980 LELNSENDINYI

-1007 FDVIQ
+1007 FDIIQ
-1012 IEKSVRAFY
+1012 IEKSVRAFN

-1031 DTIEEYKRNNN
+1031 DTIEEYKKNNHI
-1042 TSLWNSVSIYDLSSL
+1042 SLWNSVSIYDLSSL

-1064 RKEFGKCV
+1064 RKEFEKCV
-1072 KQYYQSKEL
+1072 RQYCQSKEL

-1130 KWLNLIF
+1130 K
-1137 DKDEYGI
+1137 

>member
-6 DNMGNGSEDKSALDE
+6 DNMGNDSEDKSALDE

-35 IKNAGPEM
+35 IKNAGSEM
-43 PVQEVIETS
+43 PVQKVIETS

-57 EYRQQID
+57 EYRQQIE
-64 TAKKALNLVDDVVL
+64 TAKNALNLVDDVVL

-95 AEGVDSCIVLFKIN
+95 AEGVDSSIVLFKIN

-180 IDIEDCSIVEKGKK
+180 INIDDCSIVEKGKK

-223 DGKYDNKNY
+223 DGKYDNNNY

-268 YETIYSQLSPMSTQQ
+268 YETIYSQLSPMATQQ

-308 TQTIGESYTN
+308 TQTIGESHTN
-318 GTSNSHSKSDSETKK
+318 GTSSSHSKSDSETKK
-333 SKIAVGSSV
+333 SKTAVGCSV
-342 LGGFLAAVGT
+342 LGGVLSAVGLGLSAT
-352 GLRITDA
+352 GA
-359 GAAIGLPLMAAGGAM
+359 GAAIGIPLMAAGGAM
-374 SAFGAAGKSKTS
+374 SAVGATGKSKTS

-473 DFASAESASTIFKSI
+473 DFASAESAATIFKSI

-573 KEVIRNNESLMKRE
+573 KEVIRNNENLMKRE

-679 SFPAGV
+679 SFPTGV

-823 IMRLSEYRMTGANT
+823 IMRLSEYRMIGANT

-972 FNEQKDSI
+972 FYEQKDSI

-1012 IEKSVRAFY
+1012 IEKSVRAFN

-1031 DTIEEYKRNNN
+1031 DTIEEYKNNN
-1042 TSLWNSVSIYDLSSL
+1042 NISLWNSVSIYDLSSL
-1057 LTDLLGI
+1057 LTDLLDI
-1064 RKEFGKCV
+1064 RKEFEKCV
-1072 KQYYQSKEL
+1072 RQYCQSKEL

-1093 PLDYVSCR
+1093 SLDYVSCR

-1130 KWLNLIF
+1130 K
-1137 DKDEYGI
+1137 

>member
-35 IKNAGPEM
+35 IKNADPEM
-43 PVQEVIETS
+43 PVQKVIETS

-64 TAKKALNLVDDVVL
+64 TAKNALNLVDDVVL

-95 AEGVDSCIVLFKIN
+95 AEGVDSSIVLFKIN

-180 IDIEDCSIVEKGKK
+180 IDIDDCSIVEKGKK

-308 TQTIGESYTN
+308 TQTIGESHTN

-342 LGGFLAAVGT
+342 LGGVLAAVGT
-352 GLRITDA
+352 GLTITGA

-374 SAFGAAGKSKTS
+374 SAVGAAGKSKTS

-524 VFRNNLTVNGENIKV
+524 VFWNNLTVNGENIKV

-679 SFPAGV
+679 SFPTGV

-963 DRMEDSRVI
+963 DRMENSRVI

-980 LELNSENDIKNI
+980 LELNSENDINYI

-1007 FDVIQ
+1007 FDIIQ
-1012 IEKSVRAFY
+1012 IKKSVRAFN

-1031 DTIEEYKRNNN
+1031 DTIEEYKKNNHI
-1042 TSLWNSVSIYDLSSL
+1042 SLWNSVSIYDLSSL

-1064 RKEFGKCV
+1064 RKEFEKCV
-1072 KQYYQSKEL
+1072 RQYCQSKEL
-1081 NKKLTDLVKTRV
+1081 NKKLTDLVKTRFT
-1093 PLDYVSCR
+1093 LDYVSCR

-1130 KWLNLIF
+1130 K
-1137 DKDEYGI
+1137 

>member
-43 PVQEVIETS
+43 PVQKVIETS

-64 TAKKALNLVDDVVL
+64 TAKNALNLVDDVVL

-95 AEGVDSCIVLFKIN
+95 AEGVDSSIVLFKIN

-145 DKTDFYLGVKNND
+145 DKTDFYMGVKNND
-158 PKRTTASV
+158 SKRTTVSV

-180 IDIEDCSIVEKGKK
+180 IDIEDYSIIDRGKN

-268 YETIYSQLSPMSTQQ
+268 YETIYSQLSPMATQQ

-308 TQTIGESYTN
+308 TQTIGESHTN
-318 GTSNSHSKSDSETKK
+318 GTSSSHGKSDSETKK
-333 SKIAVGSSV
+333 SKTAVGCSV
-342 LGGFLAAVGT
+342 LGGMLSAVGFGLSVT
-352 GLRITDA
+352 GA
-359 GAAIGLPLMAAGGAM
+359 GAAIGIPLMAAGGVM
-374 SAFGAAGKSKTS
+374 SAVGATGKSKTS

-524 VFRNNLTVNGENIKV
+524 VFWNNLTVNGENIKV

-679 SFPAGV
+679 SFPTGV

-730 VNRLSQGE
+730 VNRLSRGE

-963 DRMEDSRVI
+963 ERMENSRVI

-980 LELNSENDIKNI
+980 LELNSENDINYI

-1007 FDVIQ
+1007 FDIIQ
-1012 IEKSVRAFY
+1012 IEKSVRAFN

-1031 DTIEEYKRNNN
+1031 DTIEEYKKNNHI
-1042 TSLWNSVSIYDLSSL
+1042 SLWNSVSIYDLSSL

-1064 RKEFGKCV
+1064 RKEFEKCV
-1072 KQYYQSKEL
+1072 RQYCQSKEL

-1130 KWLNLIF
+1130 K
-1137 DKDEYGI
+1137 

>member
-64 TAKKALNLVDDVVL
+64 TAKKTLNLVDDVVL

-95 AEGVDSCIVLFKIN
+95 AEGVDSSIVLFKIN

-180 IDIEDCSIVEKGKK
+180 IDIDDCSIVEKGKK

-308 TQTIGESYTN
+308 TQTIGESHTN

-333 SKIAVGSSV
+333 SKTAVGCSV
-342 LGGFLAAVGT
+342 LGGVLSVVGLGLSAT
-352 GLRITDA
+352 GA
-359 GAAIGLPLMAAGGAM
+359 GAAIGIPLMAAGGAM
-374 SAFGAAGKSKTS
+374 SAVGAAGKSKTS

-473 DFASAESASTIFKSI
+473 DFASAESAATIFKSI

-510 MKMLTNSVCHLSHP
+510 MKMLTSSVCHLSHP

-587 VSLGCIFDLGKAYT
+587 VSLGCIFDLGKAYI

-679 SFPAGV
+679 SFPTGV

-865 GSNMAGKSVEMITN
+865 GSNMVGKSVEMITN

-963 DRMEDSRVI
+963 DRMENSRVI

-980 LELNSENDIKNI
+980 LELNSENDINYI

-1007 FDVIQ
+1007 FDIIQ
-1012 IEKSVRAFY
+1012 IEKSVRAFN

-1031 DTIEEYKRNNN
+1031 DTIEEYKKNNHI
-1042 TSLWNSVSIYDLSSL
+1042 SLWNSVSIYDLSSL

-1064 RKEFGKCV
+1064 RKEFEKCV
-1072 KQYYQSKEL
+1072 RQYCQSKEL

-1130 KWLNLIF
+1130 K
-1137 DKDEYGI
+1137 

>member
-35 IKNAGPEM
+35 TKDAGSEM
-43 PVQEVIETS
+43 PVQKVLETS

-64 TAKKALNLVDDVVL
+64 TAKNALNLVDDVVL

-95 AEGVDSCIVLFKIN
+95 AEGVDSSIVLFKIN

-180 IDIEDCSIVEKGKK
+180 IDIDDCSIVEKGKK

-232 VQGTEKLAQAMQ
+232 VQGTEKLALAMQ

-308 TQTIGESYTN
+308 THTIGESHTN

-342 LGGFLAAVGT
+342 LGGVLAAVGT
-352 GLRITDA
+352 GLTITGA

-374 SAFGAAGKSKTS
+374 SAVGAAGKSKTS

-473 DFASAESASTIFKSI
+473 DFASAESAATIFKSI

-524 VFRNNLTVNGENIKV
+524 VFWNNLTVNGENIKV

-679 SFPAGV
+679 SFPTGV

-963 DRMEDSRVI
+963 DRMENSRVI

-980 LELNSENDIKNI
+980 LELNSENDINYI

-1007 FDVIQ
+1007 FDIIQ
-1012 IEKSVRAFY
+1012 IEKSVRAFN

-1031 DTIEEYKRNNN
+1031 DTIEEYKKNNHI
-1042 TSLWNSVSIYDLSSL
+1042 SLWNSVSIYDLSSL

-1064 RKEFGKCV
+1064 RKEFEKCV
-1072 KQYYQSKEL
+1072 RQYCQSKEL

-1130 KWLNLIF
+1130 K
-1137 DKDEYGI
+1137 

>member
-1 MSTIY
+1 M
-6 DNMGNGSEDKSALDE
+6 
-21 VFGRSANKYEEPVV
+21 
-35 IKNAGPEM
+35 
-43 PVQEVIETS
+43 
-52 PSDLR
+52 
-57 EYRQQID
+57 
-64 TAKKALNLVDDVVL
+64 
-78 KSYLKRLDS
+78 
-87 MDIASMPE
+87 
-95 AEGVDSCIVLFKIN
+95 
-109 RMVYEED
+109 
-116 EFATDK
+116 
-122 FISAISSMSFADCSV
+122 
-137 FLVIDGYR
+137 
-145 DKTDFYLGVKNND
+145 
-158 PKRTTASV
+158 
-166 ADTFKSSLVGQFPG
+166 
-180 IDIEDCSIVEKGKK
+180 
-194 SSLQEQ
+194 QEQ

-308 TQTIGESYTN
+308 TQTIGESHTN

-342 LGGFLAAVGT
+342 LGGVLAAVGT
-352 GLRITDA
+352 GLTITGA

-374 SAFGAAGKSKTS
+374 SAVGAAGKSKTS

-524 VFRNNLTVNGENIKV
+524 VFWNNLTVNGENIKV

-679 SFPAGV
+679 SFPTGV

-730 VNRLSQGE
+730 VNRLSRGE

-963 DRMEDSRVI
+963 DRMENSRVI

-980 LELNSENDIKNI
+980 LELNSKNDINYI

-1007 FDVIQ
+1007 FDIIQ
-1012 IEKSVRAFY
+1012 IEKSVRAFN

-1031 DTIEEYKRNNN
+1031 DTIEEYKKNNYI
-1042 TSLWNSVSIYDLSSL
+1042 SLWNSVSIYDLSSL

-1064 RKEFGKCV
+1064 RKEFEKCV
-1072 KQYYQSKEL
+1072 RQYCQSKEL

-1130 KWLNLIF
+1130 K
-1137 DKDEYGI
+1137 

>member
-43 PVQEVIETS
+43 PVQKVLETS
-52 PSDLR
+52 PSDLC

-64 TAKKALNLVDDVVL
+64 MAKNALNLVDDVVL

-95 AEGVDSCIVLFKIN
+95 AEGVDSSIVLFKIN

-145 DKTDFYLGVKNND
+145 DKTDFYMGVKNND
-158 PKRTTASV
+158 SKRTTVSV

-180 IDIEDCSIVEKGKK
+180 IDIEDCSIIDRGKN

-268 YETIYSQLSPMSTQQ
+268 YETIYSQLSPMATQQ

-308 TQTIGESYTN
+308 TQTIGESHTN
-318 GTSNSHSKSDSETKK
+318 GTSSSHGKSDSETKK
-333 SKIAVGSSV
+333 SKTAVGCSV
-342 LGGFLAAVGT
+342 LGGVLSAVGFGLSAT
-352 GLRITDA
+352 GA
-359 GAAIGLPLMAAGGAM
+359 GAAIGIPLMAAGGVM
-374 SAFGAAGKSKTS
+374 SAVGATGKSKTS

-510 MKMLTNSVCHLSHP
+510 MKKLTNSVCHLSHP
-524 VFRNNLTVNGENIKV
+524 VFWNNLTVNGENINV

-679 SFPAGV
+679 SFPTGV

-730 VNRLSQGE
+730 VNRLSRGE

-963 DRMEDSRVI
+963 ERMENSRVI

-980 LELNSENDIKNI
+980 LELNSENDINYI

-1007 FDVIQ
+1007 FDIIQ
-1012 IEKSVRAFY
+1012 IEKSVRAFN

-1031 DTIEEYKRNNN
+1031 DTIEEYKKNNHI
-1042 TSLWNSVSIYDLSSL
+1042 SLWNSVSIYDLSSL

-1064 RKEFGKCV
+1064 RKEFEKCV
-1072 KQYYQSKEL
+1072 RQYCQSKEL

-1130 KWLNLIF
+1130 K
-1137 DKDEYGI
+1137 

>member
-21 VFGRSANKYEEPVV
+21 VFGRSADKYEE

-43 PVQEVIETS
+43 PVQKVIETS

-64 TAKKALNLVDDVVL
+64 TAKNALNLVDDVVL

-95 AEGVDSCIVLFKIN
+95 AEGVDYSIVLFKIN

-116 EFATDK
+116 EFATEK
-122 FISAISSMSFADCSV
+122 FISAISSMSYADCSV

-180 IDIEDCSIVEKGKK
+180 IDIDDCSIVEKGKK

-288 NESLANAINRSKGVT
+288 NESLVNAINRSKGVT

-308 TQTIGESYTN
+308 THTIGESHTN
-318 GTSNSHSKSDSETKK
+318 GTSSSHSKSDSETKK
-333 SKIAVGSSV
+333 SKTAVCCSV
-342 LGGFLAAVGT
+342 LGGVLSAVGFGLMST
-352 GLRITDA
+352 GA
-359 GAAIGLPLMAAGGAM
+359 GAAIGMPLMVMAAGGAM
-374 SAFGAAGKSKTS
+374 SAVGAAGKSKTT

-473 DFASAESASTIFKSI
+473 DFASAESAATIFKSI

-510 MKMLTNSVCHLSHP
+510 MKMLTSSVCHLSHP

-679 SFPAGV
+679 SFPTGV

-730 VNRLSQGE
+730 VNRLSRGE

-963 DRMEDSRVI
+963 DRMENSRVI
-972 FNEQKDSI
+972 FNEQKDSK
-980 LELNSENDIKNI
+980 LELNSENDINYI

-1007 FDVIQ
+1007 FDIIQ
-1012 IEKSVRAFY
+1012 IEKSVRAFN

-1031 DTIEEYKRNNN
+1031 DTIEEYKKNNHI
-1042 TSLWNSVSIYDLSSL
+1042 SLWNSVSIYDLSSL

-1064 RKEFGKCV
+1064 RKEFEKCV
-1072 KQYYQSKEL
+1072 RQYCQSKEL

-1101 YCLKCLFA
+1101 YCMKCLFA

-1130 KWLNLIF
+1130 K
-1137 DKDEYGI
+1137 

>member
-64 TAKKALNLVDDVVL
+64 TAKNALNLVDDVVL

-95 AEGVDSCIVLFKIN
+95 AEGVDSSIVLFKIN

-180 IDIEDCSIVEKGKK
+180 IDIDDCSIVEKGKK

-308 TQTIGESYTN
+308 TQTIGESHTN

-342 LGGFLAAVGT
+342 LGGVLAAVGT
-352 GLRITDA
+352 GLTITGA

-374 SAFGAAGKSKTS
+374 SAVGAAGKSKTS

-524 VFRNNLTVNGENIKV
+524 VFWNNLTVNGENIKV

-679 SFPAGV
+679 SFPTGV

-963 DRMEDSRVI
+963 DRMENSRVI

-980 LELNSENDIKNI
+980 LELNSENDINYI

-1007 FDVIQ
+1007 FDIIQ
-1012 IEKSVRAFY
+1012 IEKSVRAFN

-1031 DTIEEYKRNNN
+1031 DTIEEYKKNNHI
-1042 TSLWNSVSIYDLSSL
+1042 SLWNSVSIYDLSSL

-1064 RKEFGKCV
+1064 RKEFEKCV
-1072 KQYYQSKEL
+1072 RQYCQSKEL

-1130 KWLNLIF
+1130 K
-1137 DKDEYGI
+1137 